1 MKLSFNKVQES
12 GQCHTATKWQSKN
25 SDLGHTPYLQHNVNQ
40 HVPGP
45 SNVFIYTPVHNDT
58 LIQIYMHR
66 EPLLPENSASV

>member
-40 HVPGP
+40 HVP
-45 SNVFIYTPVHNDT
+45 VFLSTLLSTMT
-58 LIQIYMHR
+58 LIQIYMYR

>member
-12 GQCHTATKWQSKN
+12 GECHTATKWQSKN
-25 SDLGHTPYLQHNVNQ
+25 SKLGHISYLQYNLSR

-45 SNVFIYTPVHNDT
+45 SNVLIYTPAHNDT
-58 LIQIYMHR
+58 PIQIYMHG